1 MDNGTIRVVCP
12 ADQAVAAKIREQL
25 EEVEMFLL
33 CAKSGAKTGNVRMRR
48 DYVKRA
54 LDLILALPVSLQL
67 YFGRRSELYTTY
79 DNANNSLFDA
89 ILAASMPAADY
100 KEFDKAVSQ
109 VDGMRNHFVNMT
121 SK

>member
-67 YFGRRSELYTTY
+67 YFGRRSFTPRTITRITLCLMLFWLRLCQPLITK
-79 DNANNSLFDA
+79 SLTRQYHK
-89 ILAASMPAADY
+89 LR
-100 KEFDKAVSQ
+100 E
-109 VDGMRNHFVNMT
+109 
-121 SK
+121 